1 MSWRIFT
8 HHALK
13 GALRSV
19 QLLLFVAL
27 PAVILWLQFAG
38 LPRFLHEPVIEA
50 ARKEGLDLNFS
61 RMRVSIFQGL
71 VLDNV
76 RLSAKNLPEN
86 NEVAVD
92 RASLAVN
99 WRELL
104 HGKFAIGALELRG
117 AQLYL
122 PVQSA
127 DGVVRSLRLSKARAR
142 LALADGV
149 VSVPL
154 ARFNLQGIEVTATG
168 QVALLSQDAP
178 RPSENLLPPEIGRAI
193 EILEAVDFGSR
204 PPTLNIEFS
213 AAGGT
218 SGTWQLPVIR
228 FEAPRASLGV
238 ILLRDIGMEA
248 SFLEGV
254 FTVRRLA
261 ARDGRSGSLQASGR
275 WDTASG
281 EAQAELESSLD
292 PAGWMSELLDAKQW
306 KDLKFSN
313 PPVIRATLEAP
324 AAKPR
329 RLQLLGTIESDAF
342 GYRGMTFGGFESGF
356 VWREGGEFYAD
367 KISVRTPS
375 GPIKASLMIRP
386 GDVRARIDCRA
397 DPLPL
402 LPLLGNKVKETV
414 EKMQLKFRDP
424 PLIRLEATGAKPE
437 PAALRAEGQLE
448 FGRSSIHGSEM
459 DRATA
464 DVSFE
469 NLALTLSNIQVARP
483 EGTGSGSFT
492 YDFANKQVRLTDIR
506 STMKPFNVLQWADP
520 KVARETEPYRFKAPP
535 DVTVNGLIDLANPSL
550 TRLEARFN
558 AAQGLEYDLLDRTLS
573 FGEARGTLRFEGRQ
587 ILVDVP
593 AARLYG
599 GNVRMN
605 AVVTTGQPGAR
616 QQMTVDLERVNFET
630 LTRLYFDYQDSKGLL
645 SGRYNFS
652 FVPGKAELMRGQG
665 NLLVEDGNV
674 FAIPVL
680 GPLSFLLDS
689 VIPGAGYQ
697 TSRRAT
703 CDYTVANG
711 EIRTDNLD
719 VQGQGFVMIGKG
731 SLFFVKDRMDFSVR
745 VNAQGVPGI
754 LLYPVSKLF
763 EYVSDGKMTEPKW
776 RPRILPKNET
786 GDRDAKPPEKEEKPK
801 APSGGARPNGRA

>member
-19 QLLLFVAL
+19 QLFLFVAV
-27 PAVILWLQFAG
+27 PAAILWLEFAG
-38 LPRFLHEPVIEA
+38 LPGFLHKPVVEA
-50 ARKEGLDLNFS
+50 ARKEGLDLGFS

-71 VLDNV
+71 VLDDV

-86 NEVAVD
+86 NEVAVN

-104 HGKFAIGALELRG
+104 RGKFEISALELRG

-122 PVQSA
+122 PVQAA
-127 DGVVRSLRLSKARAR
+127 DGVVRSLRLTKARAR
-142 LALADGV
+142 LALADGI

-168 QVALLSQDAP
+168 QIALGPHQAQQPP
-178 RPSENLLPPEIGRAI
+178 RNLLPPEAARAI
-193 EILEAVDFGSR
+193 EILESVEFGPT

-218 SGTWQLPVIR
+218 SGAWQLPVIR
-228 FEAPRASLGV
+228 FEAPSASVGA
-238 ILLRDIGMEA
+238 ISLRDIRMEA
-248 SFLEGV
+248 NFLGGV
-254 FTVRRLA
+254 FTLRRITVRDDKGGDLRA
-261 ARDGRSGSLQASGR
+261 AGR
-275 WDTASG
+275 WDAPTGA
-281 EAQAELESSLD
+281 AQAELESSLD
-292 PAGWMSELLDAKQW
+292 PSGWVAELLHSKQW
-306 KDLKFSN
+306 QDLEFAK

-324 AAKPR
+324 PEKPR
-329 RLQLLGTIESDAF
+329 RLQLLGTMESSAF
-342 GYRGMTFGGFESGF
+342 SYRGLTFGGFESGF

-367 KISVRTPS
+367 KISIRTPS
-375 GPIKASLMIRP
+375 GPITASLMMRP
-386 GDVRARIDCRA
+386 DDVRVRLDCHA

-402 LPLLGNKVKETV
+402 LPLLGSKVKTSV
-414 EKMQLKFRDP
+414 DKMELNFLDAPR
-424 PLIRLEATGAKPE
+424 IRLEATGRKLDPAVLQAKGT
-437 PAALRAEGQLE
+437 LQL
-448 FGRSSIHGSEM
+448 GRTSIHGSGMES
-459 DRATA
+459 ATA

-469 NLALTLSNIQVARP
+469 KLALTLANARVVRP
-483 EGTGSGSFT
+483 EGSGSGSFT
-492 YDFANKQVRLTDIR
+492 YDFANKQVRLTNIR
-506 STMKPFNVLQWADP
+506 STMMPFNVLQWADP
-520 KVARETEPYRFKAPP
+520 NVARETKPYRLKGPP
-535 DVTVNGLIDLANPSL
+535 DVTVNGMIGLQDPSL
-550 TRLEARFN
+550 TRLEAKFN
-558 AAQGLEYDLLDRTLS
+558 APQGLEYDLLERTLS
-573 FGEARGTLRFEGRQ
+573 FGAARGTLRFEGRK

-593 AARLYG
+593 SAGLYG
-599 GNVRMN
+599 GNVRLKA
-605 AVVTTGQPGAR
+605 AVNTGEPGAR
-616 QQMTVDLERVNFET
+616 QQMTLDLERVNFET
-630 LTRLYFDYQDSKGLL
+630 LTRLYFDYRDSKGLV
-645 SGRYNFS
+645 SGRYDFG
-652 FVPGKAELMRGQG
+652 FVPGKTELMRGQG

-689 VIPGAGYQ
+689 VVPGAGYQ

-703 CDYTVANG
+703 CDFSVANG
-711 EIRTDNLD
+711 EIRTENLD

-731 SLFFVKDRMDFSVR
+731 SLFFIDDRMDFGVR

-776 RPRILPKNET
+776 RPRILPKNGRGEPD
-786 GDRDAKPPEKEEKPK
+786 GKKPEKTKP
-801 APSGGARPNGRA
+801 ASGEAKPNGRA